1 MSQSVINVVTKWPR
15 EDTEMIAFEDPMA
28 SSVDFMLPSPY
39 HGRIR
44 WQVQLTSGFRPPEF
58 EITTTLDREVEA

>member
-1 MSQSVINVVTKWPR
+1 MSQSVINIVTKWPR
-15 EDTEMIAFEDPMA
+15 NDSEVIAFVDPMA

-58 EITTTLDREVEA
+58 EITTALDREVEA

>member
-1 MSQSVINVVTKWPR
+1 MTKWPR
-15 EDTEMIAFEDPMA
+15 DDSEMIAFEDPIA